1 MEKNLQSAAALE
13 KLKELVESVHICMY
27 CTIEHGSD
35 MASRPM
41 GTAKIEDD
49 GTIWFFTTDHS
60 GAAEEAGKEAEVCLN
75 YSHPGK
81 NTYLCLMGQSE
92 LVFDKAKM
100 TELWNPMLKT
110 WFPDGVETE
119 NIALVKVTPRSA
131 HYWDS
136 DASRLRLLFSF
147 LKAQVTGEAAHGT
160 EGDHGDLDV
169 DGAGAGNSNRA
180 QA

>member
-1 MEKNLQSAAALE
+1 MEKNLHNDEALQ
-13 KLKELVESVHICMY
+13 KLKELVESVGICMY
-27 CTIEHGSD
+27 CSMEHGSD

-60 GAAEEAGKEAEVCLN
+60 GAAENAQQANDVCLN
-75 YSHPGK
+75 YAHITK
-81 NTYLCLMGQSE
+81 NTYLCVMGTPE

-100 TELWNPMLKT
+100 KELWSPILKT
-110 WFPDGVETE
+110 WFPDGIDTPD
-119 NIALVKVTPRSA
+119 IALVKVTPQSA

-147 LKAQVTGEAAHGT
+147 VKAQFTGERPDGD
-160 EGDHGDLDV
+160 EGEEGELHLGG
-169 DGAGAGNSNRA
+169 GAPSK
-180 QA
+180 